1 MISRVN
7 KILMVLCLS
16 LVLLSQVGTT
26 ALARKMNDLGGGIG
40 GGGSGGGADPIH
52 VIKEA

>member
-26 ALARKMNDLGGGIG
+26 ALARNWWRYWRRRKWWW
-40 GGGSGGGADPIH
+40 S
-52 VIKEA
+52 